1 MKNLNTPPVP
11 GQAKQKK
18 PFYKRIWFIV
28 LVVLIVVGVF
38 GTSGSSEKKNT
49 DNKSEISEKTEEKKA
64 VEYKEV
70 DAATMI
76 AELEDNALNASDTYK
91 DQYVSVSGKLDN
103 IDSDGSYINIAPL
116 DDSFTLTF
124 IQCYVKS
131 DEQLETIKSKSKGD
145 PITVKGKVTDVG
157 EVLGYSIDIDSVE

>member
-1 MKNLNTPPVP
+1 
-11 GQAKQKK
+11 
-18 PFYKRIWFIV
+18 
-28 LVVLIVVGVF
+28 
-38 GTSGSSEKKNT
+38 
-49 DNKSEISEKTEEKKA
+49 
-64 VEYKEV
+64 
-70 DAATMI
+70 MI